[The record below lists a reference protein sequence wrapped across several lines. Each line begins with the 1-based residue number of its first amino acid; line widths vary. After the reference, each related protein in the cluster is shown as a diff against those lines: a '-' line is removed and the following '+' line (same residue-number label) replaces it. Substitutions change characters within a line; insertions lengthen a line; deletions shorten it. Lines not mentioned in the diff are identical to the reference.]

1 MKRGVTSVFFFSQ
14 LERKHSGVSAD
25 PQLPGVRGCGA
36 PTARLRAQGSG
47 HLGGRRRVRHS
58 AGERAAVT
66 LAGPRGTQTTRSRA
80 VSVAGC
86 VPLRE
91 RVGHVLW
98 ARSRWWCRCVRGH
111 APPSA
116 RGPGL
121 CFPPASL
128 GPLGWGRTARQGL
141 EQLAGQGS
149 GPRGAPDTEVG
160 LGGVEGGRA
169 CRGPMRAQGV
179 KASVAGQR
187 ARARRQSPGGRQE
200 WPRQASLRTGS
211 LVSGSVPAGRGA
223 GFGSVLAA
231 RARGAGA
238 RSRPGKGGVGT
249 FSRSPPRAGVGA
261 PGSPEPLCSRTGRG
275 EGLGPPA

>member
-1 MKRGVTSVFFFSQ
+1 MFFFFFSA
-14 LERKHSGVSAD
+14 RKKT
-25 PQLPGVRGCGA
+25 QRGFCRSPA
-36 PTARLRAQGSG
+36 PWGSRLWGPDCQAQGTGQRAPGRQAAGAALGWGTGCCHPRRASG
-47 HLGGRRRVRHS
+47 HPDH
-58 AGERAAVT
+58 
-66 LAGPRGTQTTRSRA
+66 
-80 VSVAGC
+80 SVAGC
-86 VPLRE
+86 LSRGLVPLRE

-128 GPLGWGRTARQGL
+128 GPLGWGRTARQGF

-200 WPRQASLRTGS
+200 WLRQASLRTGS
-211 LVSGSVPAGRGA
+211 LVSGSVPAGRGT

>member
-1 MKRGVTSVFFFSQ
+1 MFFFFFSA
-14 LERKHSGVSAD
+14 RKKTQWGFCRS
-25 PQLPGVRGCGA
+25 LA
-36 PTARLRAQGSG
+36 PWGSRLWGPDCQAQGTGQRAPGRQAAGAALGWGTGCCHPRRASG
-47 HLGGRRRVRHS
+47 HPDH
-58 AGERAAVT
+58 
-66 LAGPRGTQTTRSRA
+66 
-80 VSVAGC
+80 SVAGC
-86 VPLRE
+86 LSRGLRAPEGARRPRPLGPEQVVVPM
-91 RVGHVLW
+91 RVG
-98 ARSRWWCRCVRGH
+98 SR
-111 APPSA
+111 
-116 RGPGL
+116 
-121 CFPPASL
+121 ASL
-128 GPLGWGRTARQGL
+128 G
-141 EQLAGQGS
+141 QGS
-149 GPRGAPDTEVG
+149 WALLPAGFSGAPWVGTHGEAGLGTAGGAGVRARGAPDTEVG

-211 LVSGSVPAGRGA
+211 LASGSVPAGRGA